1 MQNAVLRVKGKG
13 DDIIAKFT
21 KILANSNEE
30 YTRIPQL
37 STGMVLLSGRRIA
50 ELLSGDVRLSEGST
64 DMSVIFQES
73 STARPVEI
81 PLLCSFNTFR
91 HGMGVL
97 SKLQGGKRLTRM
109 QVKKKHQTTI
119 NYYVEKH
126 FSFTSGDDVVS
137 VNDLRYVYAFMAF
150 KKYNYAS
157 LGLTYQEFLSWVSN
171 LTSRMAILSAPA
183 SRASLHTARDPRRTA
198 RSRPSWLSERLKM
211 RELIVSRR
219 CRGRK

>member
-1 MQNAVLRVKGKG
+1 MTSTSIILLDASPLGDTPNLTLSFDVLPKREFCDAKKKRKRMQNEVLRVKGKG

-21 KILANSNEE
+21 KIVANSNEE

-37 STGMVLLSGRRIA
+37 STGMVLLSGRRIS

-64 DMSVIFQES
+64 EMSIIFQES

-97 SKLQGGKRLTRM
+97 SKLQGGKRLTRL
-109 QVKKKHQTTI
+109 QVKKKYQAAV

-126 FSFTSGDDVVS
+126 FSFTVSSDVVS
-137 VNDLRYVYAFMAF
+137 VNDLRYVYASMAF

-157 LGLTYQEFLSWVSN
+157 LGITYQEFLTWISN
-171 LTSRMAILSAPA
+171 LTGSLAI
-183 SRASLHTARDPRRTA
+183 
-198 RSRPSWLSERLKM
+198 
-211 RELIVSRR
+211 
-219 CRGRK
+219 

>member
-1 MQNAVLRVKGKG
+1 MQNDVLRVKGKG

-21 KILANSNEE
+21 KIVANSNEE

-97 SKLQGGKRLTRM
+97 SKLQGGKRLTRL
-109 QVKKKHQTTI
+109 QVKKKYQAAV

-126 FSFTSGDDVVS
+126 FSFTVSSDVVS
-137 VNDLRYVYAFMAF
+137 VNDLRYIYATMAF
-150 KKYNYAS
+150 KKYNYSS
-157 LGLTYQEFLSWVSN
+157 LGLTYQEFLTWISN
-171 LTSRMAILSAPA
+171 LTGSLAIPPSPDITILGATKKIPVAKRMIPPK
-183 SRASLHTARDPRRTA
+183 RWMNRVKH
-198 RSRPSWLSERLKM
+198 
-211 RELIVSRR
+211 
-219 CRGRK
+219 RKL

>member
-1 MQNAVLRVKGKG
+1 MQNEVLRVKGKG

-64 DMSVIFQES
+64 DMSIIFQES

-91 HGMGVL
+91 HGMSVL
-97 SKLQGGKRLTRM
+97 SKLQGGKRLTRL
-109 QVKKKHQTTI
+109 QVKKKYQTTI

-137 VNDLRYVYAFMAF
+137 VNDLRYVYASMAF

-171 LTSRMAILSAPA
+171 LTSRMAILPSPDITILGATKKIPPA
-183 SRASLHTARDPRRTA
+183 KRTNPPK
-198 RSRPSWLSERLKM
+198 RWMNRVKH
-211 RELIVSRR
+211 
-219 CRGRK
+219 RKK